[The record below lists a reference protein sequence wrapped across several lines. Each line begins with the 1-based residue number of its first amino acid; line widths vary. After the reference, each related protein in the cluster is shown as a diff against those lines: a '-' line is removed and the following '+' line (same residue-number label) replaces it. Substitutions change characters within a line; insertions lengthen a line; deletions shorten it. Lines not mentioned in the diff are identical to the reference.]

1 MNTRSQTKKMVALNM
16 TKNKVVITRLGVSS
30 PIVSETLYGGK
41 IKSLNPEG
49 RSVTRRMVLCAK
61 ALHDLHVIMMPNNVP
76 PTTNRLGRVATIND
90 AYRFINTNIY
100 IRECFENYRHIQS
113 IHRLKT
119 VINIA
124 IDRLNEQ
131 IAEKIIECIPGDTLY
146 TKLKELDAELKRTT
160 KLMSSLK
167 NK

>member
-30 PIVSETLYGGK
+30 PIVIETLYGGK
-41 IKSLNPEG
+41 IKSLNPDG

-61 ALHDLHVIMMPNNVP
+61 ALHDLHIIITAH
-76 PTTNRLGRVATIND
+76 TTNRLERVATICD
-90 AYRFINTNIY
+90 TYRFMNTNIY
-100 IRECFENYRHIQS
+100 IQECFENYHHIQS
-113 IHRLKT
+113 VHRLMT
-119 VINIA
+119 TITIA

-146 TKLKELDAELKRTT
+146 TKLKELDAVLKCATN
-160 KLMSSLK
+160 LMSSLK